1 MSLITE
7 NNRQY
12 YQGAQS
18 FRTTSSGGV
27 GVPSPVTQF
36 TTTFD
41 TDLKFYG
48 YSTTDTSEYVLNN
61 FKLYHSSTAAPGTWT
76 EYTSPYSVTGNTITF
91 GGNANVG
98 VAGNGVS
105 YVDLVTTS
113 FTETIEVG
121 DYVIIEGAVFT
132 GGVIPVS
139 GRTWAKIDNITT
151 SVSPAATR
159 YEWASNVYGTATY
172 DGPNIG
178 GPGANV
184 QVVPDAIFSQGY
196 LVVQLKK
203 LDGGE
208 YGATPNDK
216 AYGNVVEDN
225 LGSYA
230 YTKLNDV
237 INNFLVAYVG
247 AGKLIPSVK
256 RTDVI
261 FHAKRAMQEFSYDTL
276 KSVNKLEVS
285 IPHNLSI
292 AMPQDYVNY
301 VNLYW
306 IDQSGV
312 KRVIMPAD
320 MLTTNPT
327 DLFLQNTKGIPIQD
341 QFNDNIDTTSVTED
355 RWENN
360 ILKERT
366 DPEFIDDTIL
376 GLEYYYGWP
385 QFGYG
390 QLYGLDPQFANSSG
404 YYTINE
410 RENKFSF
417 SANLVDKIVV
427 IEYISDG
434 LSTNLDTR
442 IPKLAEEALYAY
454 LKHAILASR
463 INQPEY
469 IIQRLKK
476 EASSQ
481 LRNAKIRLSN
491 IKLDQIV
498 QVMRGK
504 SKQIKH

>member
-1 MSLITE
+1 MSLIKE

-12 YQGAQS
+12 YEGAQG
-18 FRTTSSGGV
+18 FRFN
-27 GVPSPVTQF
+27 VPSGSDYTDFLTSTPWTL
-36 TTTFD
+36 TTTFN
-41 TDLKFYG
+41 TDLEFYG
-48 YSTTDTSEYVLNN
+48 YKLDVNEKYPLNN
-61 FKLYHSSTAAPGTWT
+61 FKLYSSLTAAPGSWT
-76 EYTSPYSVTGNTITF
+76 EYTDAYTVSGNTITL
-91 GGNANVG
+91 GLSTV
-98 VAGNGVS
+98 VVS
-105 YVDLVTTS
+105 SGLQPYVDVATDSLTS
-113 FTETIEVG
+113 DVE
-121 DYVIIEGAVFT
+121 DGAL
-132 GGVIPVS
+132 IL
-139 GRTWAKIDNITT
+139 I
-151 SVSPAATR
+151 
-159 YEWASNVYGTATY
+159 
-172 DGPNIG
+172 
-178 GPGANV
+178 
-184 QVVPDAIFSQGY
+184 PDAQWQSGLSGNDGWAFVNSITDQGNNVTRIGWSPQGY
-196 LVVQLKK
+196 GGASVFSGQTKVTIINYVKQQSRPTTYFVVQLKK

-208 YGATPNDK
+208 YGATPPEK
-216 AYGNVVEDN
+216 AYGNEVEKN
-225 LGSYA
+225 YGSYA
-230 YTKLNDV
+230 YTKLDDV

-285 IPHNLSI
+285 VPHNLSI
-292 AMPQDYVNY
+292 PMPQDYVNY

-306 IDQSGV
+306 IDNSGV
-312 KRVIMPAD
+312 KRVIMPGN

-327 DLFLQNTKGIPIQD
+327 DLFLQDTKGVPVQD

-366 DPEFIDDTIL
+366 NPDFIDDTIL
-376 GLEYYYGWP
+376 GWEYYYGWP
-385 QFGYG
+385 EFGYG

-434 LSTNLDTR
+434 LSTDLDTK
-442 IPKLAEEALYAY
+442 IPKMAEEALYAY
-454 LKHAILASR
+454 IKHAILASR

-469 IIQRLKK
+469 LVQRLKR
-476 EASSQ
+476 EASAQ

-491 IKLDQIV
+491 IKLDQII

-504 SKQIKH
+504 SKWIKH

>member
-12 YQGAQS
+12 YEGAQG
-18 FRTTSSGGV
+18 FRFNSSDEDKFLTST
-27 GVPSPVTQF
+27 PWTLP
-36 TTTFD
+36 TTFN

-48 YSTTDTSEYVLNN
+48 YNLNVNEKYPLNN
-61 FKLYHSSTAAPGTWT
+61 FKLYSSLTAAPGSWT
-76 EYTSPYSVTGNTITF
+76 EYTDAYTVSGNTITL
-91 GGNANVG
+91 GLVTSSLNLSPTSQLIYVDVATDSLTSNVEIGALMLMPDAQWISGLSGNNGWAFVQSVTDQGNNVTRIGWSGQGYG
-98 VAGNGVS
+98 VAS
-105 YVDLVTTS
+105 YGPS
-113 FTETIEVG
+113 
-121 DYVIIEGAVFT
+121 
-132 GGVIPVS
+132 
-139 GRTWAKIDNITT
+139 T
-151 SVSPAATR
+151 SVTIINYVKEQSRPT
-159 YEWASNVYGTATY
+159 TY
-172 DGPNIG
+172 
-178 GPGANV
+178 
-184 QVVPDAIFSQGY
+184 F
-196 LVVQLKK
+196 VVQLKK

-208 YGATPNDK
+208 YGATPADK

-225 LGSYA
+225 YGSYA

-292 AMPQDYVNY
+292 AIPQDYVNY

-341 QFNDNIDTTSVTED
+341 QFNDNVDTTSITED
-355 RWENN
+355 RWKNN
-360 ILKERT
+360 ILKERNNP
-366 DPEFIDDTIL
+366 DFIDDTIL
-376 GLEYYYGWP
+376 GWEYYYGWP
-385 QFGYG
+385 EFGYG

-434 LSTNLDTR
+434 LSTDLDTR

-476 EASSQ
+476 EASAQ
-481 LRNAKIRLSN
+481 LRNAKIRLSD

-504 SKQIKH
+504 SKWIKH

>member
-18 FRTTSSGGV
+18 FRLTGDKASI
-27 GVPSPVTQF
+27 

-48 YSTTDTSEYVLNN
+48 YSTTNTSEYALNN
-61 FKLYHSSTAAPGTWT
+61 FKLYYSSTGAPSSWA
-76 EYTSPYSVTGNTITF
+76 EYTSAYSVSGNTISFAGTGNT
-91 GGNANVG
+91 
-98 VAGNGVS
+98 
-105 YVDLVTTS
+105 TS
-113 FTETIEVG
+113 SSASPPGSPF
-121 DYVIIEGAVFT
+121 AVFT
-132 GGVIPVS
+132 LSQNSIIPEI
-139 GRTWAKIDNITT
+139 GMKLE
-151 SVSPAATR
+151 ATG
-159 YEWASNVYGTATY
+159 SNVLWTGGSAGNVDFAILNAVTDNLDGTYNVAWDQSIYGTLLY
-172 DGPNIG
+172 G
-178 GPGANV
+178 GGGSLTTFTFTQPIV
-184 QVVPDAIFSQGY
+184 DTTDY

-203 LDGGE
+203 LDGGN
-208 YGATPNDK
+208 YGNTPADK
-216 AYGNVVEDN
+216 AYGDIVEDN
-225 LGSYA
+225 WGSYA

-276 KSVNKLEVS
+276 KSVNKIEVS
-285 IPHNLSI
+285 VPHNLSI
-292 AMPQDYVNY
+292 PIPQDYVNY

-312 KRVIMPAD
+312 KRVIMPGN

-327 DLFLQNTKGIPIQD
+327 DIFLEDTKGVPVQD
-341 QFNDNIDTTSVTED
+341 EFNDNIDTTSVTEE
-355 RWENN
+355 RWKNN

-366 DPEFIDDTIL
+366 DPNFIDDTIL
-376 GLEYYYGWP
+376 GWEYYYGWP
-385 QFGYG
+385 EFGYG

-410 RENKFSF
+410 RDNKFSF

-434 LSTNLDTR
+434 LSTDLDTR

-469 IIQRLKK
+469 IIQRLKR
-476 EASSQ
+476 ESSAQ

-504 SKQIKH
+504 AKWIKH

>member
-12 YQGAQS
+12 YEGAQG
-18 FRTTSSGGV
+18 FRFNGSITE
-27 GVPSPVTQF
+27 F

-41 TDLKFYG
+41 TNLKF
-48 YSTTDTSEYVLNN
+48 SASQPTDVNYPLNN
-61 FKLYHSSTAAPGTWT
+61 FKIYTSSTALPGTWT
-76 EYTSPYSVTGNTITF
+76 EYDSLNYSVTGNTISFAGSSVTISTVAPSSVNYVDIDNLT
-91 GGNANVG
+91 GSANVG
-98 VAGNGVS
+98 DKVQIVGATWSGS
-105 YVDLVTTS
+105 FEYAFVTAIYPSPT
-113 FTETIEVG
+113 V
-121 DYVIIEGAVFT
+121 T
-132 GGVIPVS
+132 G
-139 GRTWAKIDNITT
+139 
-151 SVSPAATR
+151 ATR
-159 YEWASNVYGTATY
+159 YEWNPVTYG
-172 DGPNIG
+172 N
-178 GPGANV
+178 
-184 QVVPDAIFSQGY
+184 AIYGSGQAVIFEQPIVSTTDY

-208 YGATPNDK
+208 YGATPADK
-216 AYGNVVEDN
+216 AYGSVVEDN
-225 LGSYA
+225 WGSYA
-230 YTKLNDV
+230 YTKLDDV

-285 IPHNLSI
+285 VPHNLSI
-292 AMPQDYVNY
+292 PMPQDYVNY

-312 KRVIMPAD
+312 KRVIMPGN

-327 DLFLQNTKGIPIQD
+327 DLFLQDTKGVPVQD

-355 RWENN
+355 RWKNN

-366 DPEFIDDTIL
+366 NPDFIDDTIL
-376 GLEYYYGWP
+376 GWEYYYGWP
-385 QFGYG
+385 EFGYG
-390 QLYGLDPQFANSSG
+390 QLYGLNPQFANSSG

-434 LSTNLDTR
+434 LSTDLDTR

-476 EASSQ
+476 ESSAQ

-498 QVMRGK
+498 HVMRGK
-504 SKQIKH
+504 AKWIKH

>member
-18 FRTTSSGGV
+18 FRFNTDTLPTTAQS
-27 GVPSPVTQF
+27 F

-41 TDLKFYG
+41 TNLKFYS
-48 YSTTDTSEYVLNN
+48 YKSSIDSEYALNN
-61 FKLYHSSTAAPGTWT
+61 FKLYYSSSGTPGTWT
-76 EYTSPYSVTGNTITF
+76 EYTNAYAVSGNTITL
-91 GGNANVG
+91 G
-98 VAGNGVS
+98 
-105 YVDLVTTS
+105 LVTSTVNLAVP
-113 FTETIEVG
+113 TPQAYVEVATDSLTDTVEAG
-121 DYVIIEGAVFT
+121 DLLLMPDAVWT
-132 GGVIPVS
+132 PGS
-139 GRTWAKIDNITT
+139 
-151 SVSPAATR
+151 
-159 YEWASNVYGTATY
+159 ASNDGYAFVSSVTDQGNNVTRINWNQSGYGTAEYGTGVAVTIVSY
-172 DGPNIG
+172 IQEQPT
-178 GPGANV
+178 PRPPAY
-184 QVVPDAIFSQGY
+184 F
-196 LVVQLKK
+196 VVQLKK

-208 YGATPNDK
+208 YGATLNDK
-216 AYGNVVEDN
+216 AYGSVVEDN

-230 YTKLNDV
+230 YTKLNDI

-292 AMPQDYVNY
+292 AIPQDYVNY

-355 RWENN
+355 RWKNN

-434 LSTNLDTR
+434 LSTDLDTR

-454 LKHAILASR
+454 LKHAILATR

-476 EASSQ
+476 EASAQ

>member
-12 YQGAQS
+12 YQGAQG
-18 FRTTSSGGV
+18 FRFNSSNQNEFLTST
-27 GVPSPVTQF
+27 PWTLP
-36 TTTFD
+36 TTFN
-41 TDLKFYG
+41 TNLEFYG
-48 YSTTDTSEYVLNN
+48 YKLDVNEKYPLNN
-61 FKLYHSSTAAPGTWT
+61 FKLYSSLTAAPGSWT
-76 EYTSPYSVTGNTITF
+76 EYTDAYTVSGNTITL
-91 GGNANVG
+91 GLVTSTVNLAVPTPQTYVEVATDSLTSDVELGALLLMPDATWNPGISGNNGWAFINSVTDQGNNVTRIQWSG
-98 VAGNGVS
+98 QGYGAAQYGPGVS
-105 YVDLVTTS
+105 VTIINYVKEQSRPTTY
-113 FTETIEVG
+113 F
-121 DYVIIEGAVFT
+121 
-132 GGVIPVS
+132 
-139 GRTWAKIDNITT
+139 
-151 SVSPAATR
+151 
-159 YEWASNVYGTATY
+159 
-172 DGPNIG
+172 
-178 GPGANV
+178 
-184 QVVPDAIFSQGY
+184 
-196 LVVQLKK
+196 VVQLKK

-208 YGATPNDK
+208 YGATPPEK
-216 AYGNVVEDN
+216 AYGDEVEKN
-225 LGSYA
+225 YGSYA

-285 IPHNLSI
+285 VPHNLSI
-292 AMPQDYVNY
+292 PIPQDYVNY

-306 IDQSGV
+306 IDNSGV
-312 KRVIMPAD
+312 KRVIMPGN

-327 DLFLQNTKGIPIQD
+327 DLFLQDTKGVPVQD

-366 DPEFIDDTIL
+366 NPDFIDDTIL
-376 GLEYYYGWP
+376 GWEYYYGWP
-385 QFGYG
+385 EFGYG

-434 LSTNLDTR
+434 LSTDLDTR

-476 EASSQ
+476 EASAQ

>member
-1 MSLITE
+1 MSLIKE

-12 YQGAQS
+12 YEGAQG
-18 FRTTSSGGV
+18 FRFNSSNQDEFLTSTPWTLS
-27 GVPSPVTQF
+27 
-36 TTTFD
+36 TTFN
-41 TDLKFYG
+41 TDLEFYG
-48 YSTTDTSEYVLNN
+48 YKLDVNEKYPLNN
-61 FKLYHSSTAAPGTWT
+61 FKLYSSLTAAPGSWT
-76 EYTSPYSVTGNTITF
+76 EYTDAYTVSGNTITL
-91 GGNANVG
+91 GLSTV
-98 VAGNGVS
+98 VVS
-105 YVDLVTTS
+105 SGLQPYVDVATDSLTS
-113 FTETIEVG
+113 DVE
-121 DYVIIEGAVFT
+121 DGAL
-132 GGVIPVS
+132 IL
-139 GRTWAKIDNITT
+139 I
-151 SVSPAATR
+151 
-159 YEWASNVYGTATY
+159 
-172 DGPNIG
+172 
-178 GPGANV
+178 
-184 QVVPDAIFSQGY
+184 PDAQWQSGMSGNDGWAFVNSITDQGNNVTRIGWSPQGY
-196 LVVQLKK
+196 GGASVFSGQTKVTIINYIKEQSRPTTYFVVQLKK

-208 YGATPNDK
+208 YGATPPEK
-216 AYGNVVEDN
+216 AYGNEVEKN
-225 LGSYA
+225 YGSYA
-230 YTKLNDV
+230 YTKLDDV

-285 IPHNLSI
+285 VPHNLSI
-292 AMPQDYVNY
+292 PIPQDYVNY

-306 IDQSGV
+306 IDNSGV
-312 KRVIMPAD
+312 KRVIMPGN

-327 DLFLQNTKGIPIQD
+327 DLFLQDTKGVPVQD

-366 DPEFIDDTIL
+366 NPDFIDDTIL
-376 GLEYYYGWP
+376 GWEYYYGWP
-385 QFGYG
+385 EFGYG

-434 LSTNLDTR
+434 LSTDLDTR
-442 IPKLAEEALYAY
+442 IPKLAEEALYAH

-469 IIQRLKK
+469 IIQRLKR
-476 EASSQ
+476 EASAQ